1 MALRLI
7 ELIVSEDIG
16 KHVSRYLEDYDHQG
30 IWYQDLNDGNVLVR
44 VLIEAEEA
52 ERVLDL
58 FNRNYGSLD
67 EFRTVVLPV
76 SATLPRIDSSTEET
90 DEDVGGERHDESPA
104 RAERISRQ
112 ELYTGISE
120 SAKLSKVYT
129 AMILLS
135 SIVAAIGV
143 LRGNLAIIIGAMV
156 IAPLLGPN
164 VALAFAVTLGDF
176 ALARRASKTI
186 AVGVGLAVLLATLV
200 GAALNADP
208 ISPEIAS
215 RTVVS
220 LGDVAI
226 ALAAGAAGALA
237 FTGGLAGALVGVMV
251 AVALLPP
258 VVTLGLLLGSGCF
271 QAAGGALL
279 LFLVN
284 LVCVNLAGITTFL
297 VQGIRPFDRREADR
311 AKRSA
316 TFAVGVWVTILAA
329 LVILIVVKQ
338 W

>member
-16 KHVSRYLEDYDHQG
+16 KHVFRYLEDYDHQG
-30 IWYQDLNDGNVLVR
+30 IWYQDLNDGKVLVR
-44 VLIEAEEA
+44 VLLEAEEA

-58 FNRNYGSLD
+58 FHKNYGSLE
-67 EFRTVVLPV
+67 EFRTIVLPV
-76 SATLPRIDSSTEET
+76 SATLPRVDSSTEESL
-90 DEDVGGERHDESPA
+90 DIAGGEQSNNSQPRM
-104 RAERISRQ
+104 ERISRE
-112 ELYTGISE
+112 ELYTSIEG
-120 SAKLSKVYT
+120 SAKLSKVYV

-135 SIVAAIGV
+135 SIVAAMGV
-143 LRGNLAIIIGAMV
+143 LRSNLAIIIGAMV

-164 VALAFAVTLGDF
+164 VSLAFATTLGDG
-176 ALARRASKTI
+176 ALARKALLTI
-186 AVGVGLAVLLATLV
+186 TIGVAFAVVLSTLV
-200 GAALNADP
+200 GAAFTADP
-208 ISPEIAS
+208 TSSELAS

-237 FTGGLAGALVGVMV
+237 FTSGVPSALVGVMV

-258 VVTLGLLLGSGCF
+258 VVSLGLLLGSGYYH
-271 QAAGGALL
+271 AAGGALL

-284 LVCVNLAGITTFL
+284 LVCVNLAGVTTFL
-297 VQGIRPFDRREADR
+297 VQGIRPFDLREADR
-311 AKRSA
+311 AKQSA
-316 TFAVGVWVTILAA
+316 SFAIGLWVIILAA
-329 LVILIVVKQ
+329 LVILIVMKQ